1 MANTSKDKGKDA
13 QAAETAQPR
22 HGGDPAPDSP
32 KRQGDKLASAR
43 AVDSGTGAAP
53 TDRPAGDP
61 SHDSPKRQGD
71 KLETARDAASGKL
84 RSG

>member
-1 MANTSKDKGKDA
+1 MAATPKDKGKQAEAADTARPA
-13 QAAETAQPR
+13 QSA
-22 HGGDPAPDSP
+22 DPAHDSP

-43 AVDSGTGAAP
+43 GPDGGDAAP
-53 TDRPAGDP
+53 AHDTAGDP

-71 KLETARDAASGKL
+71 KLETARDAASGKP